1 MRESLGLQGCKVEP
15 RPTYTCTWDLRV
27 IRYLRRSECTCPI
40 TNTLSVEVLVHI
52 RVSLLI
58 PMV

>member
-15 RPTYTCTWDLRV
+15 RPTYTSDLRV

-58 PMV
+58 SMV